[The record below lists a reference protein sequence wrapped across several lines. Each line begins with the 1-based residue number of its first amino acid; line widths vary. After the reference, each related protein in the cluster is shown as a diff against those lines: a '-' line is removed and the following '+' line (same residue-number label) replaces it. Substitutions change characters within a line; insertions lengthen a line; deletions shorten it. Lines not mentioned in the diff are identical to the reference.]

1 MNMIADMNFE
11 SLEKALDYKFKN
23 LKFLV
28 TALSHS
34 SYSNEAKSQGE
45 NYERLEFLGDSILG
59 FVTAEYLYK
68 TYPQTDEG
76 ILTKA
81 RAALVCEKACA
92 KYSKALNLGD
102 YLLLGHGEDQGN
114 GRNRSSILADVFEAV
129 LAAVYLDGGLAASK
143 KIAVRFI
150 SEDAKSAIKGDKHKD
165 FKTVLQEIV
174 QRSHEEVL
182 DYVIISEEGP
192 AHEKTFTAAVHLNSN
207 TIGVGK
213 GKSKKEAEQQAAR
226 EALILMGESV
236 E

>member
-92 KYSKALNLGD
+92 KYSKSLNLGD

>member
-1 MNMIADMNFE
+1 MQTEFNFE
-11 SLEKALDYKFKN
+11 PLEQALDYKFKN
-23 LKFLV
+23 QKLLI

-34 SYSNEAKSQGE
+34 SYSNEAKNQNE

-92 KYSKALNLGD
+92 KYSKALNIGD
-102 YLLLGHGEDQGN
+102 YILLGHGEAQGN
-114 GRNRSSILADVFEAV
+114 GRNRSSILADIFEAV
-129 LAAVYLDGGLAASK
+129 LAAVYLDSGIANAK
-143 KIAVRFI
+143 KIALRFI

-174 QRSHEEVL
+174 QKSHEEVL

-192 AHEKTFTAAVHLNSN
+192 AHEKTFTAAVNLNSN
-207 TIGVGK
+207 TIGIGK

>member
-165 FKTVLQEIV
+165 FKTV
-174 QRSHEEVL
+174 
-182 DYVIISEEGP
+182 YVIISEEGP